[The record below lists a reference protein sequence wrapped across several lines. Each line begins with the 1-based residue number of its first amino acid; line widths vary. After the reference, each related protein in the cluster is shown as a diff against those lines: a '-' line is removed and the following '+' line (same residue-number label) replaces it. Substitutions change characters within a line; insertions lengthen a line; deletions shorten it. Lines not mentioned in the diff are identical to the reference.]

1 MDYALI
7 MAGGGGTRLWPLS
20 RRQAPKQQLPLVEA
34 RSMFHVTVER
44 LYPLIPAQRI
54 FVVTNAEAARV
65 LQQQVPALPPENYI
79 LEPSAKDSGP
89 AAALGLVHVVHHD
102 PEATVAILPAD
113 HHISNVSAFLEALR
127 AAQQVARE
135 GYIVTLGIQPT
146 SPATGF
152 GYIERGER
160 LGVVNGLTVYRAVRF
175 KEKPSLEIAQQY
187 LADGLH
193 VWNSG
198 MFILTCATGLAEF
211 ERQHPA
217 FAQALHMLR
226 AHIGTPHY
234 AEALARAWDV
244 APRLSLD
251 YAIMEGAQRMAVIPV
266 EIGWSDIG
274 NWDALLAVLPKDR
287 DGNAL
292 SGDVLALDTHG
303 ALVRGSD
310 RLIVTLG
317 LHDVIIVDT
326 PDALLVCARDRAADL
341 KRVVDQLRALGRE
354 EVL

>member
-44 LYPLIPAQRI
+44 LYPLIPAERI

-65 LQQQVPALPPENYI
+65 FQHQVPALPPGNYI

-89 AAALGLVHVVHHD
+89 AAALGLVHIARRD
-102 PEATVAILPAD
+102 PDATVAVLPAD
-113 HHISNVSAFLEALR
+113 HHISNVPAFLAALQ
-127 AAQQVARE
+127 AAQEAARW
-135 GYIVTLGIQPT
+135 GYIVTLGIQP
-146 SPATGF
+146 SCPATGF
-152 GYIERGER
+152 GYIEQGEPI
-160 LGVVNGLTVYRAVRF
+160 GSAHGLTIYRALRF
-175 KEKPSLEIAQQY
+175 TEKPSLEVAQQY
-187 LADGLH
+187 LASGRH

-198 MFILTCATGLAEF
+198 MFIMTCVVGLAEF
-211 ERQHPA
+211 ERQQPN
-217 FAQALHMLR
+217 FAQALR
-226 AHIGTPHY
+226 ALSDAIGTPRY
-234 AEALARAWDV
+234 SAALAEAWEA

-251 YAIMEGAQRMAVIPV
+251 YAIMEGAERMAVIPV

-274 NWDALLAVLPKDR
+274 NWDALLAVLPKDH

-292 SGDVLALDTHG
+292 SGDVLAVDTHG
-303 ALVRGSD
+303 VLVRGSD

-341 KRVVDQLRALGRE
+341 KQVVDQLRALGRE